1 MPGNVKS
8 ACSPITNDIFPS
20 QLDENFRNLNGHIDT
35 MELVE
40 SETKSADVP
49 QSPPTSRRTL
59 VLYRLLALLVM
70 IVILAI
76 GIVINVVL
84 TGLVT

>member
-1 MPGNVKS
+1 
-8 ACSPITNDIFPS
+8 
-20 QLDENFRNLNGHIDT
+20 

-49 QSPPTSRRTL
+49 QSPPVSRRTL
-59 VLYRLLALLVM
+59 VVHRLLALLAM
-70 IVILAI
+70 ILILAV
-76 GIVINVVL
+76 GIIVNVIL

>member
-1 MPGNVKS
+1 MLF
-8 ACSPITNDIFPS
+8 FPS
-20 QLDENFRNLNGHIDT
+20 QLDETLGNLNGHVDT

-40 SETKSADVP
+40 SETKSEDVP

-70 IVILAI
+70 IVILAV
-76 GIVINVVL
+76 GIIINVVL

>member
-1 MPGNVKS
+1 
-8 ACSPITNDIFPS
+8 
-20 QLDENFRNLNGHIDT
+20 

-59 VLYRLLALLVM
+59 VLYRLLVLIVM
-70 IVILAI
+70 VVILAV
-76 GIVINVVL
+76 GIIINVVL

>member
-1 MPGNVKS
+1 MTS
-8 ACSPITNDIFPS
+8 FPS
-20 QLDENFRNLNGHIDT
+20 QLDDFGNLNDHNDT

-49 QSPPTSRRTL
+49 QAPPIYKRAL
-59 VLYRLLALLVM
+59 VLRRVAALVVMVLILVVGI
-70 IVILAI
+70 IVN
-76 GIVINVVL
+76 VIL